1 MVEEQLGQEAEVLAV
16 ELVVA
21 AVHLED
27 GERALAVDLLARR
40 LATHA
45 LASVVSE
52 KKNRAKSLV
61 GG

>member
-1 MVEEQLGQEAEVLAV
+1 MVEKELGQEAEVLAV

-52 KKNRAKSLV
+52 KNRVKSLE

>member
-16 ELVVA
+16 KLVVA
-21 AVHLED
+21 AVDLED

-40 LATHA
+40 LAAHA

-52 KKNRAKSLV
+52 IKKVKSLV

>member
-1 MVEEQLGQEAEVLAV
+1 MVEEKFGQQAEVLAV

-27 GERALAVDLLARR
+27 GERALAVDLIARR
-40 LATHA
+40 LAAHA

-52 KKNRAKSLV
+52 IKK
-61 GG
+61 G